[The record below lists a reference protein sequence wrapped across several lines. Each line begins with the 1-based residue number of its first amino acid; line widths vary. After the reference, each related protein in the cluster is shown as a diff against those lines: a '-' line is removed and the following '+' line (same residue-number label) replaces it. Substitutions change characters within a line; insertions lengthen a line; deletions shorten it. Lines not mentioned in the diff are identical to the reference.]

1 MAPTR
6 VIGVD
11 PHADTIVWAMYTE
24 PGHDLGYTAG
34 ALRYDKEGLVEA
46 AGAPAQL
53 AIGHIQRRKKK
64 INYVPTYHS
73 NLADFT
79 HRVIPGE
86 PNTFVLI
93 EDIFCRS
100 RVGFKTLARVQGEFL
115 YELEREVYRDGF
127 EHTPYD
133 FTLDVVLATTWQSYV
148 FNHFMSKAEQKL
160 LDSKDK
166 AARCAGF
173 ILAELGFF
181 KLNMAEVLTTGD
193 ICDAVCIMFY
203 GHGFSEEV

>member
-34 ALRYDKEGLVEA
+34 ALRYDKDGLVTA
-46 AGAPAQL
+46 DDAPAQL
-53 AIGHIQRRKKK
+53 AIGKIVRRAKKV
-64 INYVPTYHS
+64 NYVPTYHS
-73 NLADFT
+73 ILDDFT

-100 RVGFKTLARVQGEFL
+100 RAGFKTLARVQGEFL
-115 YELEREVYRDGF
+115 YELEREVPRGADSALS
-127 EHTPYD
+127 YD
-133 FTLDVVLATTWQSYV
+133 FTLDVVLATTWQSKV
-148 FNHFMSKAEQKL
+148 FNTYLAKDLQKGANSKAKSSYCAQRILHEL
-160 LDSKDK
+160 LPDLK
-166 AARCAGF
+166 A
-173 ILAELGFF
+173 E
-181 KLNMAEVLTTGD
+181 EVLTTSD
-193 ICDAVCIMFY
+193 ICDAVCIMYY
-203 GHGFSEEV
+203 GRGFLEEA

>member
-1 MAPTR
+1 MAHTR

-11 PHADTIVWAMYTE
+11 PHADSIVWAMYAE
-24 PGHDLGYTAG
+24 PGHELGYTAG
-34 ALRYDKEGLVEA
+34 TLRYDKDGLVEA

-64 INYVPTYHS
+64 VNYVPTYHS

-115 YELEREVYRDGF
+115 YELERADPRSSSSV
-127 EHTPYD
+127 PSYD

-160 LDSKDK
+160 LDSKEK
-166 AARCAGF
+166 SAACAGSV
-173 ILAELGFF
+173 LDSLGFS

-203 GHGFSEEV
+203 GRGFSEEV